1 MTPEKTIATNAR
13 RSGKPFPWYC
23 PECGKKAVWR
33 TTVPYTT
40 EILHDGKLHT
50 VSIPNLSV
58 PRCEAC
64 GEMVFDIEVD
74 QQKQIVMCA
83 VLGLLTSDEIRAN
96 RGRLGVTPRELADH
110 LGVAAA
116 TVTDWEEGLSI
127 QSRAMDRF
135 LRVYFQSPEGRA
147 AVIEFAAAAPRG

>member
-1 MTPEKTIATNAR
+1 MTPEKSTATTAR
-13 RSGKPFPWYC
+13 PSGKPFPWFC

-33 TTVPYTT
+33 ATVSYTT

-64 GEMVFDIEVD
+64 GEMAFDIEVD
-74 QQKQIVMCA
+74 QQKQLVLREL
-83 VLGLLTSDEIRAN
+83 LGLLTPDEIRD
-96 RGRLGVTPRELADH
+96 RRERLRLGRDDLAEH
-110 LGVAAA
+110 LGIAAA

-127 QSRAMDRF
+127 PSRAMDRY

-147 AVIEFAAAAPRG
+147 AVIELAAAAPRG